1 MFISTGIN
9 DSPVITG
16 KAAAAIENGAFLAAK
31 FDANG
36 GIVLAGAGE
45 NALGLLIATTPE
57 NVAADEDVTV
67 QIKDVG
73 LWKTGDAVAAG
84 AELTSDAYGAAVTA
98 AEGDYVTAIA
108 LEAATDAGQVI
119 KVQIVKSGKMPATQT
134 TE

>member
-36 GIVLAGAGE
+36 NIVLAGAGE

-57 NVAADEDVTV
+57 NVAAGEDVTI
-67 QIKDVG
+67 QIKDIG
-73 LWKTGDAVAAG
+73 LWKTGEAVAAG
-84 AELTSDAYGAAVTA
+84 AELTPDANGAAVA
-98 AEGDYVTAIA
+98 AEAGKYVTAIA
-108 LEAATDAGQVI
+108 LESAPAAGQVI
-119 KVQIVKSGKMPATQT
+119 KVQIVKSGKLPA
-134 TE
+134 